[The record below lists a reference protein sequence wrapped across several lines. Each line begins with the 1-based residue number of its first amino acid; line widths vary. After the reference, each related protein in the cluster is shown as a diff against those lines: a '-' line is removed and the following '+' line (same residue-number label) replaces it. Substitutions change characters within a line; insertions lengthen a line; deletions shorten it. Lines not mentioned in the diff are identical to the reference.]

1 MLQQRTK
8 HVLSLGLGLLILSDT
23 ASADTVLSRP
33 VDYVWVALCA
43 ALVFT
48 MQAGFA
54 LLEGGSA
61 RAKNTINVIMKNYVD
76 FCVGVLAFWAVGFG
90 LMFGSNYTGW
100 LGLDH
105 FVPELSNTR
114 NAVFFLFQSMFAA
127 TAATIVSGA
136 VAERMRFTPY
146 VIGTVIITS
155 LIYPVSGSWV
165 WGSFY
170 TGSGWLQ
177 TLGFIDFAGSTVVH
191 AIGGWCALAAII
203 VLGPRLGRF
212 GRDGSVRPIA
222 GHNLTLVGLGVFLLW
237 FGWFGFN
244 GGSTLAANETLGP
257 ILANT
262 QLAGTA
268 GVMGA
273 LLAMRLARQPLYL
286 TTAVN
291 GGLGGLVAITAGCA
305 TMTAPFAILSG
316 LLGGVIAALGSRLLL
331 RFRLDDVVDAVS
343 VHAFC
348 GVWGTVAAGLFF
360 TGDLFNP
367 ERIIVQLIGV
377 VAAFAWSF
385 PVALLSFKLIDR
397 IWGLRVNAIHE
408 RRGLDISEHYETG
421 YPEFQTDL
429 SNRGFESLPES
440 QPQRATTI
448 A

>member
-1 MLQQRTK
+1 M
-8 HVLSLGLGLLILSDT
+8 
-23 ASADTVLSRP
+23 
-33 VDYVWVALCA
+33 
-43 ALVFT
+43 
-48 MQAGFA
+48 
-54 LLEGGSA
+54 
-61 RAKNTINVIMKNYVD
+61 
-76 FCVGVLAFWAVGFG
+76 
-90 LMFGSNYTGW
+90 
-100 LGLDH
+100 
-105 FVPELSNTR
+105 
-114 NAVFFLFQSMFAA
+114 
-127 TAATIVSGA
+127 
-136 VAERMRFTPY
+136 
-146 VIGTVIITS
+146 
-155 LIYPVSGSWV
+155 
-165 WGSFY
+165 
-170 TGSGWLQ
+170 
-177 TLGFIDFAGSTVVH
+177 
-191 AIGGWCALAAII
+191 
-203 VLGPRLGRF
+203 GRF
-212 GRDGSVRPIA
+212 NDSFMTGRCRR
-222 GHNLTLVGLGVFLLW
+222 
-237 FGWFGFN
+237 
-244 GGSTLAANETLGP
+244 AANP
-257 ILANT
+257 FKI
-262 QLAGTA
+262 QLHNQRFPFAVLHRDTD
-268 GVMGA
+268 MP
-273 LLAMRLARQPLYL
+273 RQPLYL